1 MRPDIHKAGFLLVR
15 EGRVLLCRKR
25 RSTALL
31 ILPGGRIEDGESAEE
46 CVRRE
51 LREELGEVEPAGLQF
66 LGVYEDQAA
75 EGDGRTIRIELF
87 GGELTGRPQACAE
100 IAELVW
106 FGVDDDRALLAP
118 SLRNRIVPDL
128 IERQLLPW
136 SG

>member
-1 MRPDIHKAGFLLVR
+1 MRPHIHKSGFLLIR

-31 ILPGGRIEDGESAEE
+31 ILPGGRIENGESAEE

-51 LREELGEVEPAGLQF
+51 LQEELGEVEPVGLTF
-66 LGVYEDQAA
+66 LGAYEDQAA
-75 EGDGRTIRIELF
+75 GDEGHTIRIELF
-87 GGELTGRPQACAE
+87 GGELTGQPTACAE

-106 FGVDDDRALLAP
+106 FGEHDDRMRLAP
-118 SLRNRIVPDL
+118 SIRNRILPDL
-128 IERQLLPW
+128 IERRVLPW